1 MIASIA
7 RNIWISLFPILGSRR
22 VHANYPN
29 MDLHFSWVFPLDDEI
44 HFLSEKLIFINWNH
58 HLFLFIFKMENKIR
72 NNTLKKNDSLFLE
85 KHVFKNSSL
94 GSEVKLPIKKV
105 P

>member
-1 MIASIA
+1 MVASIA

-58 HLFLFIFKMENKIR
+58 YLFLFIFKRENTIINK
-72 NNTLKKNDSLFLE
+72 TLKNDSLFLE
-85 KHVFKNSSL
+85 KHVFKSSSL
-94 GSEVKLPIKKV
+94 GSEAKLPIKKV

>member
-1 MIASIA
+1 
-7 RNIWISLFPILGSRR
+7 
-22 VHANYPN
+22 
-29 MDLHFSWVFPLDDEI
+29 
-44 HFLSEKLIFINWNH
+44 
-58 HLFLFIFKMENKIR
+58 MENKIR